1 MSAAAR
7 YKARVDGQTTIWDVW
22 PQYLY
27 RNKNENSN
35 PMRCIHHSASQR
47 QIFYDNMS
55 EAFALKAQ
63 EGAMV
68 LQSAEYYETPHKG
81 GIWWRKEY
89 PKLTA
94 EDGSVDFLCKAKV
107 SEHWTWE
114 QMLGQWLVAAGQ
126 LFWQRPSTK
135 AVGDSRT
142 VCAKESMSK
151 SRGKDHVARLKRRG
165 GGGAGSESGLRSFGK
180 RSLCFLMKWSSGEG
194 TVAKR

>member
-1 MSAAAR
+1 
-7 YKARVDGQTTIWDVW
+7 
-22 PQYLY
+22 
-27 RNKNENSN
+27 
-35 PMRCIHHSASQR
+35 
-47 QIFYDNMS
+47 MS

-142 VCAKESMSK
+142 VCAKERMSK